1 MPHRLF
7 TLLIF
12 CALITA
18 SGSQNALAQLV
29 LPGAIATGAQDGTP
43 PAAGAHISGKSI
55 LPETVLAHPLH
66 LNGVNGTITLTK
78 TGDTLSLSQLILPGH
93 MISRPGDPCQVEVLA
108 KSTLPLVAAGQP
120 DGVLR
125 YDSKIPACSFS
136 LDLLQGAVVLTP
148 ATHQCSFTAA
158 DCTAR
163 PDGMWGPSP
172 AAISATQIQAD
183 IHARTLAETALRM
196 SFRTLLDRQK
206 DPATIRA
213 IASEQAAF
221 SSQREEM
228 CRDYAREDQ
237 HGFCAARFTEGKL
250 AQINQ
255 RLSLKKAPEPAA
267 SPHKK
272 PVQNPAVPAE
282 FAPLQLN

>member
-29 LPGAIATGAQDGTP
+29 LPGAIATGAQDGTQ
-43 PAAGAHISGKSI
+43 PAIGAHISGKNSW
-55 LPETVLAHPLH
+55 PKAVLAHPLH
-66 LNGVNGTITLTK
+66 LNGVNGTIELSK
-78 TGDTLSLSQLILPGH
+78 TGDTLILSKLILPGQ

-125 YDSKIPACSFS
+125 YDSKMPVCSFS
-136 LDLLQGAVVLTP
+136 LDLRQGSVVLKT
-148 ATHQCSFTAA
+148 ATRQCSFTAA
-158 DCTAR
+158 DCNTR

-172 AAISATQIQAD
+172 AAISAAQIQAD

-206 DPATIRA
+206 DPAVIRT

-250 AQINQ
+250 AQVNQ
-255 RLSLKKAPEPAA
+255 RLSLKKAADPAA
-267 SPHKK
+267 PPHKK